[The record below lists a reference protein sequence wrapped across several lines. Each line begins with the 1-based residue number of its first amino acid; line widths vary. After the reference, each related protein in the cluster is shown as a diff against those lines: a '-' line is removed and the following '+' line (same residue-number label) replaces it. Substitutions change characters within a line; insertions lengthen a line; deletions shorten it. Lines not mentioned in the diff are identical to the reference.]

1 MSNER
6 GNAAMIPVSRAV
18 RAYFAP
24 YDPTAGQPTVFD
36 PGVNAGFVLDA
47 PPTPWVDLGWIDN
60 FRRTS
65 ATAIESLRAGN
76 KGAAAAQFRKS
87 LDARVE
93 FDFRQWGKLQ
103 MALAG
108 GSQHMNVLSTD
119 PSASPRPTGGIPRAA
134 AAVLAGS
141 TAGALIVGAGTSDLF
156 NVGDM
161 IAVDLDY
168 QQQTGYVG
176 SGVAAAYVKDPTS
189 VLRDKDY
196 VRRVTFNVARVA
208 QKTNTSLLLGQ
219 ELIGG
224 APAAGACAQKITA
237 FVDREGGSFFQ
248 EWSGLFVWQDESCG
262 SICFYYPHLSPSRNS
277 KGSEQATETQLS
289 MHETISAIGLHATF
303 LALANVDP
311 NDGETV
317 LCYRSYFPAPIA
329 GLY

>member
-6 GNAAMIPVSRAV
+6 SSAAMIPVSRAV

-24 YDPTAGQPTVFD
+24 YDPTAGQPSVFD
-36 PGVNAGFVLDA
+36 PGLNAGFLLDA
-47 PPTPWVDLGWIDN
+47 PPSPWVDLGWIDN

-65 ATAIESLRAGN
+65 ATTIEPLRVG
-76 KGAAAAQFRKS
+76 KGAAASQFRKS

-93 FDFRQWGKLQ
+93 LDFRQWGKLQ

-108 GSQHMNVLSTD
+108 GSQHMNVLATD
-119 PSASPRPTGGIPRAA
+119 PSAAPRPTGGIPQAA
-134 AAVLAGS
+134 ATVLTGS
-141 TAGALIVGAGTSDLF
+141 TASALTVGAGTADLF
-156 NVGDM
+156 NAGDM
-161 IAVDLDY
+161 IAVDVDY

-208 QKTNTSLLLGQ
+208 QKTTTLLLLDQ
-219 ELIGG
+219 PLIGG
-224 APAAGACAQKITA
+224 TPAAGACAQKITA

-248 EWSGLFVWQDESCG
+248 EWSGLFVWQDESG
-262 SICFYYPHLSPSRNS
+262 GRICFYYPHLSPSRNS
-277 KGSEQATETQLS
+277 KGSEQGTETEFA
-289 MHETISAIGLHATF
+289 MHDTISTIGLHATF
-303 LALANVDP
+303 IALASVDP

-317 LCYRSYFPAPIA
+317 LCYRSYFPAPLA
-329 GLY
+329 SLY

>member
-6 GNAAMIPVSRAV
+6 SSTAMIPVSRAV

-24 YDPTAGQPTVFD
+24 YDPTANQPTVFD
-36 PGVNAGFVLDA
+36 PALNAGFLLDA
-47 PPTPWVDLGWIDN
+47 PPSPWLDLGWIDN

-65 ATAIESLRAGN
+65 GTAIQPMCVGN

-93 FDFRQWGKLQ
+93 FDFRTWGKLQ

-108 GSQHMNVLSTD
+108 GSQHMNVLATD
-119 PSASPRPTGGIPRAA
+119 PSASPRPTGGIPQAA
-134 AAVLAGS
+134 AAVLSGS
-141 TAGALIVGAGTSDLF
+141 TASALNVGAGTADMF

-161 IAVDLDY
+161 VAVDLDY

-176 SGVAAAYVKDPTS
+176 SGVAAAYVKDPTN

-208 QKTNTSLLLGQ
+208 QKTTTSLLLDQ
-219 ELIGG
+219 PLIGG
-224 APAAGACAQKITA
+224 TPAAGASAQKITA

-248 EWSGLFVWQDESCG
+248 EWSGLFVWQDESG
-262 SICFYYPHLSPSRNS
+262 GRICFYYPHLSPSRNS
-277 KGSEQATETQLS
+277 KGTEQATETQFAL
-289 MHETISAIGLHATF
+289 HEAISTIGLHAAF
-303 LALANVDP
+303 IALASIDP

-317 LCYRSYFPAPIA
+317 LCYRSYFPAPLA